1 MDIGNCKTLYFQNLD
16 SQLSNIR
23 IRYEDK
29 SMGTKIISFIK
40 KETILCISLLLAII
54 SAFFVHPDSGYANYV
69 DWHTLMLLFSLMAV
83 MAGLQRLGVF
93 RKIGITLLS
102 HTKNTR
108 QLALI
113 LVFLPFFFS
122 MLITNDVALITF
134 VPFAVI
140 VLKLA
145 HMEILLVPIVIL
157 QTVAANL
164 GSMLTPMGNPQ
175 NLYLFSQSK
184 MSLAD
189 FLGLMLPYTVVSA
202 LCLFIIIFFF
212 KKKRI
217 DIIDMENDCNISG
230 RLVFMY
236 LILFSICLLCVM
248 DILDVK
254 ILTAITI
261 IFLILFDR
269 KIFISIDYSLLGTFI
284 GFFIFIGNMGRLPQ
298 FHSFIENLI
307 IGNEAPVSILA
318 SQVISNVPS
327 ALLLSGFTDNWN
339 ALIIGTNLG
348 GLGTLIASMASLIS
362 YKQIAR
368 NYPGK
373 RKVYLIWFTIT
384 NIIMLSILFAIY
396 LFLNK

>member
-1 MDIGNCKTLYFQNLD
+1 
-16 SQLSNIR
+16 
-23 IRYEDK
+23 
-29 SMGTKIISFIK
+29 MGTKIISIIK
-40 KETILCISLLLAII
+40 KETILCISLLLAVI
-54 SAFFVHPDSGYANYV
+54 SVFFVHPDSEYANYI

-134 VPFAVI
+134 VPFAII

-145 HMEILLVPIVIL
+145 DMETLLVPIVIL

-175 NLYLFSQSK
+175 NLYLFSQSQ
-184 MSLAD
+184 MSLAA
-189 FLGLMLPYTVVSA
+189 FLKLMLPYTSA
-202 LCLFIIIFFF
+202 AAVCLLIMILFFQKKSINIIE
-212 KKKRI
+212 
-217 DIIDMENDCNISG
+217 MEKGCNISK
-230 RLVFMY
+230 LLFFMY
-236 LILFSICLLCVM
+236 LVLFSLCLLCVP
-248 DILDVK
+248 DVIDVK
-254 ILTAITI
+254 VVTAIII
-261 IFLILFDR
+261 IFLIIFDR

-298 FHSFIENLI
+298 FHNFIEKLI
-307 IGNEAPVSILA
+307 IGNETPVSILS
-318 SQVISNVPS
+318 SQILSNVPS

-339 ALIIGTNLG
+339 ALIVGTNLG

-373 RKVYLIWFTIT
+373 KTSYLIWFTIT

-396 LFLNK
+396 LFLH